1 MSVIPDFELGVW
13 NAWIIMLYIFIIS
26 FLMILNKGAS
36 RDEIR
41 DQASGELKNKFM
53 DRHNKKEKRALL
65 CYHIIYFLGF
75 IYSIFLPLKLETVWF
90 HIGLPISLIGLI
102 IYTRIIVD
110 WITTSTDVPITKGT
124 YQYSRHPLYL
134 TPFII
139 FIGIGIASA
148 SWVFILGSIMLIII
162 PPFFVL
168 PEERFLMEKY
178 GESYINY
185 MKRTPR
191 WIGIPKSIKK

>member
-1 MSVIPDFELGVW
+1 
-13 NAWIIMLYIFIIS
+13 
-26 FLMILNKGAS
+26 MILNKGAS

-41 DQASGELKNKFM
+41 EQASGELKNKFM
-53 DRHNKKEKRALL
+53 DRHNKNEKRALL
-65 CYHIIYFLGF
+65 FYHIIYFLGF
-75 IYSIFLPLKLETVWF
+75 IYSIFLPLKLGTIWF
-90 HIGLPISLIGLI
+90 YIGLPISLIGLI

-110 WITTSTDVPITKGT
+110 WITTSADVPITKGT

-139 FIGIGIASA
+139 YIGIGIASA

-162 PPFFVL
+162 PQFFVL
-168 PEERFLMEKY
+168 PEERFLIEKY
-178 GESYINY
+178 GEFYIDY
-185 MKRTPR
+185 MNRTPR